1 MPPQPSPLQRIA
13 LVVVSLALP
22 ALMLVITAGCFFV
35 LTSMGNH
42 DRTLVWVQGTPA
54 QLAELERSVTRHPV
68 FRHGRVQAGGFD
80 RHRPDSCDP
89 RLVSASFSRL
99 HDYEVLVAKATLDQ
113 LVRDAGTTPCRA
125 HAFVFNDLPNPLD
138 PTEWDESVASMLLML
153 LLPTGSL
160 LVAYWSCSSQFGLP
174 RLFASRWPPGR
185 SVATALALAVLAL
198 AWATLTGWLQS
209 RLVPGAPAPPDSFRM
224 PSFSLAMLVVA
235 ALYAPFLEEVAFR
248 GWLVPIAERALGT
261 GGAIALSALAFA
273 SLQLGNGLFD
283 ALAALGLGAGLAMLF
298 ARSRSVPA
306 CLLAHGAFNAAALAW
321 TGLAAA

>member
-1 MPPQPSPLQRIA
+1 MPPQPSPLQRVA

-22 ALMLVITAGCFFV
+22 ALMLVITAACFFV

-42 DRTLVWVQGTPA
+42 DRSLVWVQGTPA
-54 QLAELERSVTRHPV
+54 QLAALERSVTGHPV
-68 FRHGRVQAGGFD
+68 FRHGRVQAGAFE

-89 RLVSASFSRL
+89 GLVSASFSRL

-113 LVRDAGTTPCRA
+113 LVRDAGATPCRA

-138 PTEWDESVASMLLML
+138 PTEWDESLASMLLML

-160 LVAYWSCSSQFGLP
+160 LVAYWSCSAQFGLP
-174 RLFASRWPPGR
+174 RLFASRWPPAR
-185 SVATALALAVLAL
+185 SVVVALAVAALAL
-198 AWATLTGWLQS
+198 AWATLAGWLQS
-209 RLVPGAPAPPDSFRM
+209 LLVPGAPPPPDSFRM
-224 PSFSLAMLVVA
+224 PSFSVVMLVVA

-248 GWLVPIAERALGT
+248 GWLLPIAERAVGT

-273 SLQLGNGLFD
+273 SLQLASGAFA
-283 ALAALGLGAGLAMLF
+283 ALAALGLGAGLAALF

-306 CLLAHGAFNAAALAW
+306 CVLAHGAFNAVALAW
-321 TGLAAA
+321 TALA